1 MKSRSNANQSIET
14 LKSNGFEGDTQ
25 GKKNMGDSPMSNA
38 IIISLPTPNTLNLKK
53 LTEISR
59 GLIFKISFSLFLLR
73 HFKRFLLARHD
84 SIDLGPQFTKKGL
97 NSARSARLQ

>member
-1 MKSRSNANQSIET
+1 MKSRSNASQSIEA

-25 GKKNMGDSPMSNA
+25 GKKNMRDSPMSKA
-38 IIISLPTPNTLNLKK
+38 IITSLPTPNTLKLKK

-59 GLIFKISFSLFLLR
+59 GLIFKISFSLFLLL
-73 HFKRFLLARHD
+73 KRFLLARHD